1 MSDPNKDSRV
11 VSQKRQ
17 NGELSYEQGVNPEPE
32 EPGLL
37 SKQFYLF
44 ICIFLIKIFFKFIS
58 SIFNWRKSQQ
68 LWKGHTLTNSLSC
81 HPSKC
86 TLPHTCQWMALCG
99 LATLIHSTKKQIFSH
114 SFVHSLYWGPTRWQA
129 LGLDDDGK
137 GTAGRAWIIP
147 AVAGWIP
154 LLFWL

>member
-44 ICIFLIKIFFKFIS
+44 ICIFLIKIFLNLFHLF
-58 SIFNWRKSQQ
+58 
-68 LWKGHTLTNSLSC
+68 
-81 HPSKC
+81 
-86 TLPHTCQWMALCG
+86 
-99 LATLIHSTKKQIFSH
+99 LI
-114 SFVHSLYWGPTRWQA
+114 G
-129 LGLDDDGK
+129 GK
-137 GTAGRAWIIP
+137 ASNFGKDTH
-147 AVAGWIP
+147 
-154 LLFWL
+154 

>member
-86 TLPHTCQWMALCG
+86 TLPHTCQ
-99 LATLIHSTKKQIFSH
+99 
-114 SFVHSLYWGPTRWQA
+114 
-129 LGLDDDGK
+129 
-137 GTAGRAWIIP
+137 
-147 AVAGWIP
+147 
-154 LLFWL
+154 